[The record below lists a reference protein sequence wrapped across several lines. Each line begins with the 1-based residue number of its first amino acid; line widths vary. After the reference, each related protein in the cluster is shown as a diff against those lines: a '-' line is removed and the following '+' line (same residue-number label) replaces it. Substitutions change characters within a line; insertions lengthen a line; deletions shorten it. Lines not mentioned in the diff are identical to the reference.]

1 MESEFSLGF
10 ASSAKFIINSV
21 VEIALDDLSYETGR
35 VNIIETMGRESGFLA
50 ASSICAK
57 VKNLSPDLIY
67 VPEVTFDLEDFI
79 KKVKDIYTK
88 KKHCLVVVS
97 EGIKSEDN
105 DFIQNNNIDAFNHPQ
120 LGGVAISLANIIK
133 EKLNFP
139 TRYFELSLLQRA
151 NSIISSRFEQKM
163 AINLSSFAL
172 KSAIKGITNKV
183 AVIKKKDNKFYFDFV
198 NIDQIA
204 NKVKYLPLE
213 YIDTKNSTIKPEY
226 INYILPLIDSKDGIL
241 DVYLNK

>member
-1 MESEFSLGF
+1 
-10 ASSAKFIINSV
+10 
-21 VEIALDDLSYETGR
+21 
-35 VNIIETMGRESGFLA
+35 
-50 ASSICAK
+50 
-57 VKNLSPDLIY
+57 
-67 VPEVTFDLEDFI
+67 
-79 KKVKDIYTK
+79 
-88 KKHCLVVVS
+88 
-97 EGIKSEDN
+97 
-105 DFIQNNNIDAFNHPQ
+105 
-120 LGGVAISLANIIK
+120 
-133 EKLNFP
+133 
-139 TRYFELSLLQRA
+139 
-151 NSIISSRFEQKM
+151 M